1 MRPLGPSDP
10 GRIGCYRLIAELG
23 RGALGPVLLAAGPAR
38 RPAGRGPGTVALRRV
53 REQFVE
59 DDGFRARFRR
69 EVDAARQVSGA
80 HIAAV
85 LDADA
90 DAPVPWVASA
100 LVAGVSLGAA
110 VDAIGPLPEES
121 LLRLAA
127 GLAAALT
134 EIHRVGVV
142 HRDLKPSN
150 VILADGGLRV
160 TDFGLARATERDGGS
175 DLTHPS
181 WLVGSPGF
189 MSPEQAEG
197 GRATPRSDVFS
208 LGAVLVF
215 ACLGRSPFA
224 GPSTPQTL
232 YNVVHTEPD
241 LGVVP
246 DLLRPIVE
254 PCLAKDPVRRPMP
267 DQLLESLGRIAPS
280 TRPWSAPVHTLI
292 ARHNEEVARRVE
304 TALAQTSLA
313 QTSLLETAPE
323 AAAGPRAD
331 PGDDS
336 TAGRPA
342 RRSTRRA
349 GYLKALA
356 GLLVLPAGVL
366 AWLLWPSPGAPRS
379 APRPTASTASAGASH
394 RTPSAAA
401 KPPVNLL
408 GHNGYVDSVA
418 FSPDGRTVATGS
430 ADGTARLWSVAHRGP
445 LGRPLSTGSDN
456 TVNAVAFSPDGRT
469 VATGGDD
476 GSVRLWKVSDQRQ
489 VGRWQAVRSGAVD
502 SLAFSPDGR
511 TLVTG
516 SSAADTRLWDLA
528 DHRQLGQTFGRFQF
542 MSVNSVAFSR
552 DGRTLAT
559 GSSDGDARLWDV
571 ATHRQLGR
579 PLGSFLAVDGLA
591 FSPDGRTLV
600 TGDWDHSTRLWD
612 VESQRQLAKFG
623 DTSIISGVAF
633 SPDGRTVVTAD
644 SNDLQMWDVAGH
656 RSRGRI
662 HSGAVASPDCVAFS
676 PDGRTVATGSADN
689 DGTVQLW
696 DVNAF
701 R

>member
-38 RPAGRGPGTVALRRV
+38 LPAGRGPGTVALRRV

-80 HIAAV
+80 HVAAV

-90 DAPVPWVASA
+90 HAPVPWVASA
-100 LVAGVSLGAA
+100 LVPGVSLGAA

-127 GLAAALT
+127 GLASALT

-175 DLTHPS
+175 ELTHPS

-267 DQLLESLGRIAPS
+267 DQILESLGRIAPS

-292 ARHNEEVARRVE
+292 ARHNEEVARLVA
-304 TALAQTSLA
+304 TALAETSLA
-313 QTSLLETAPE
+313 GTAPE
-323 AAAGPRAD
+323 SAAGPRAD
-331 PGDDS
+331 AGDDS
-336 TAGRPA
+336 TAERPV

-349 GYLKALA
+349 GYLTALA
-356 GLLVLPAGVL
+356 GLLVLPAGIL
-366 AWLLWPSPGAPRS
+366 AWLLWPSPGAPGS
-379 APRPTASTASAGASH
+379 APRPTTSTASAGASH
-394 RTPSAAA
+394 RTPSATTTAKPPSAAA

-418 FSPDGRTVATGS
+418 FSRDGRTLATGS
-430 ADGTARLWSVAHRGP
+430 ADGTARLWNVAHRGP

-469 VATGGDD
+469 LATGGDD
-476 GSVRLWKVSDQRQ
+476 GSVRLWNVSDQRQ

-511 TLVTG
+511 ALVTG
-516 SSAADTRLWDLA
+516 SSAADTRLWNVA

-542 MSVNSVAFSR
+542 MSVNSVAFSP
-552 DGRTLAT
+552 DGRMLAT

-571 ATHRQLGR
+571 ATHRQLGQ

-600 TGDWDHSTRLWD
+600 TGNWDHSTRLWD
-612 VESQRQLAKFG
+612 VESQRQLATFD
-623 DTSIISGVAF
+623 DTSIISG
-633 SPDGRTVVTAD
+633 
-644 SNDLQMWDVAGH
+644 
-656 RSRGRI
+656 
-662 HSGAVASPDCVAFS
+662 VAFS